1 VDAVEVLHGESIPDP
16 YRWLEDQDGPETRA
30 WIDAQNKYTHSLLDG
45 LASRPAI
52 QKRLSELLRVDSMG
66 TPAEQGRRYFLSK
79 RRPADDLSILYVR
92 QGLNGKDEVLID
104 PHTLSPDH
112 TTDIGLDDISS
123 DGKLIVYSVRRGG
136 QDETELHVMDV
147 DTRKD
152 VEQLPNALYR
162 GVSMKKDGS
171 GFYYNLQR
179 RDTGIRV
186 LYHAIGTDMSKDV
199 EVFGKGYGP
208 DKWVSGSVSE
218 DGKYLLF
225 GAHHGWAK
233 DELYVQKLPDGPI
246 QPIVND
252 IDAHFDGWFAG
263 DRLVLQTDWQ
273 APNQRILV
281 VNLNN
286 PAREKWVTI
295 IPEGPDAIA
304 SFSLVGGKL
313 FVSYLHN
320 VTTQIKIFNLDGKAL
335 GEVALPGLGT
345 ATVASVRDG
354 RTLLLTDGR
363 ELRLAAIE
371 ADDASRAALNA
382 LAAGKMLR
390 LEKLGPEQDRYGR
403 VVAIAYTD
411 DAHESLQQVML
422 AQGQARVSG
431 RVGNRPCAELLLKAE
446 HTARATVRGI
456 WADPNFAPLPSHD
469 VTRITAVR
477 GRFALVEGKVLS
489 VRESGATIYVNFG
502 RRWAQDFAVTI
513 LKRHRRDFAAAVI
526 EPKELEG
533 RRIRVRGWVEQ
544 RRGPMMEASVPEQI
558 EVIR

>member
-1 VDAVEVLHGESIPDP
+1 MAALNI
-16 YRWLEDQDGPETRA
+16 
-30 WIDAQNKYTHSLLDG
+30 
-45 LASRPAI
+45 LAFHEPLIAPPILSRRQFRRFPVVFMSVVS
-52 QKRLSELLRVDSMG
+52 RLVFA
-66 TPAEQGRRYFLSK
+66 TA
-79 RRPADDLSILYVR
+79 A
-92 QGLNGKDEVLID
+92 
-104 PHTLSPDH
+104 T
-112 TTDIGLDDISS
+112 
-123 DGKLIVYSVRRGG
+123 
-136 QDETELHVMDV
+136 
-147 DTRKD
+147 
-152 VEQLPNALYR
+152 AL
-162 GVSMKKDGS
+162 
-171 GFYYNLQR
+171 
-179 RDTGIRV
+179 
-186 LYHAIGTDMSKDV
+186 
-199 EVFGKGYGP
+199 
-208 DKWVSGSVSE
+208 VSGATAQE
-218 DGKYLLF
+218 ACK
-225 GAHHGWAK
+225 
-233 DELYVQKLPDGPI
+233 
-246 QPIVND
+246 
-252 IDAHFDGWFAG
+252 
-263 DRLVLQTDWQ
+263 
-273 APNQRILV
+273 
-281 VNLNN
+281 
-286 PAREKWVTI
+286 
-295 IPEGPDAIA
+295 
-304 SFSLVGGKL
+304 
-313 FVSYLHN
+313 
-320 VTTQIKIFNLDGKAL
+320 
-335 GEVALPGLGT
+335 LPGLGT

-382 LAAGKMLR
+382 LAAGRTLQ

-411 DAHESLQQVML
+411 DARESLQQVML

-469 VTRITAVR
+469 VARFRAVR

-513 LKRHRRDFAAAVI
+513 LKRHRRDFAAAGI